1 MDAGTAAV
9 LGALAG
15 SVATIGAALA
25 TGWAQREGARI
36 TARSEHRRERREPR
50 HNVYKE
56 FIAEA
61 SRMRNLV
68 GVFAIGAEMIDRIP
82 LRFLS
87 DEFISDLFNL
97 SDIVKSKST
106 DAALAGPREI
116 AEAATRVA
124 NLSHEL
130 VIDLKALKEVSEDD
144 ESHDGQFLRHVQEVT
159 YASARAFRNSLDEF
173 ILCAQAALD
182 DDGTGG

>member
-1 MDAGTAAV
+1 MDAGLAAV

-50 HNVYKE
+50 HDVYKE

-61 SRMRNLV
+61 SRMRDLV
-68 GVFAIGAEMIDRIP
+68 GVFAIDAEMIGRIP
-82 LRFLS
+82 LRVLS
-87 DEFISDLFNL
+87 DDFISNLYDL
-97 SDIVKSKST
+97 SEVVKGKST
-106 DAALAGPREI
+106 DAALAGPRGI
-116 AEAATRVA
+116 TEAATKVS
-124 NLSHEL
+124 NLSREL
-130 VIDLKALKEVSEDD
+130 VIDLKTLKEVSED
-144 ESHDGQFLRHVQEVT
+144 ESRDARFLRHVREAT
-159 YASARAFRNSLDEF
+159 FATTRAFQNSLDEF

-182 DDGTGG
+182 DDGSRG